1 VTNLIRDIESSI
13 TQADVFI
20 AALEAE

>member
-13 TQADVFI
+13 TQADAFI

>member
-13 TQADVFI
+13 TQADAFI
-20 AALEAE
+20 AALDAE